1 MRPALLALLAFLA
14 APSLASA
21 EILTGTVTYLQRLML
36 PPTTTIEIALQ
47 DVSRADAPA
56 RTLAT
61 YRIPDPGAPPYR
73 FAFAYD
79 PARIDP
85 SRSYTV
91 MARVLVDEKLL
102 MITDTAYPVLTRGGG
117 TEVEMVMKMVGDT
130 PPPKPDVD
138 FVNTYWKIL
147 TLGGMSVEVQQDK
160 REPHI
165 ILRTDGSYNATVG
178 CNMIRGGYL
187 LDGTEVSFQ
196 PGAAT
201 LMACP
206 PPLDALERSLGQMLS
221 SAARHRVQGEQME
234 LLGPGDEVLATFQAV
249 YF

>member
-1 MRPALLALLAFLA
+1 MRSFLLALMALIG
-14 APSLASA
+14 APAPGIA
-21 EILTGTVTYLQRLML
+21 ETLTGTVTYLQRIML
-36 PPTTTIEIALQ
+36 PPSAEVVISFQ

-56 RTLAT
+56 EVLAT
-61 YRIPDPGAPPYR
+61 YRIPEPGAPPYR

-85 SRSYTV
+85 AHSYTV
-91 MARVLVDEKLL
+91 MARVIEGDRLL

-117 TEVEMVMKMVGDT
+117 TDVEMILKMANDT

-147 TLGGMSVEVQQDK
+147 TLGDTPIEVQDNA
-160 REPHI
+160 REPHV

-178 CNMIRGGYL
+178 CNMIRGGYEL
-187 LDGTEVSFQ
+187 NGPSVRFL

-201 LMACP
+201 MMACP
-206 PPLDALERSLGQMLS
+206 PPLDALERSLGEMLE
-221 SAARHRVQGEQME
+221 AASEHRVSGEQME
-234 LLGPGDEVLATFQAV
+234 LVGPEGETLATFRAV
-249 YF
+249 DF